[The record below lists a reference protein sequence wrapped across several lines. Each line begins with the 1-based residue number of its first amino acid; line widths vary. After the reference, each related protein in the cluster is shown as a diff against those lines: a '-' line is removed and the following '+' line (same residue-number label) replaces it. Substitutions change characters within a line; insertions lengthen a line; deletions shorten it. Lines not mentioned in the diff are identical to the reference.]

1 LSTKVNSLTP
11 SPVIREKEQ
20 PAYTCARYFRT
31 KMIGMVKSG
40 NIPSQEIPA
49 ALVRL
54 LAQTER
60 LVVLTGA
67 GISVESGIPTFRG
80 PGGLWRTFRPEELAT
95 PQAFDR
101 DPDLVWE
108 WYDWRRSKIAQ
119 ARPNPGHEALVRLE
133 ALIPE
138 FLLITQN
145 VDGLHR
151 LAGSRRLLEI
161 HGSIWEV
168 RCLTCGVVKEDRR
181 VPLPLLPHCEAC
193 GGPLRPNV
201 VWFGEAL
208 DPGVLRQAE
217 AALSRCQVV
226 LVVGTSA
233 VVQPAA
239 SMALWAR
246 RSGAQ
251 VVEINPDSTPLTAHC
266 DFTLSGKAAEVLP
279 VLLANLENEKGG

>member
-1 LSTKVNSLTP
+1 MAKP
-11 SPVIREKEQ
+11 EKI
-20 PAYTCARYFRT
+20 AT
-31 KMIGMVKSG
+31 
-40 NIPSQEIPA
+40 QEIPA
-49 ALVRL
+49 ALARL
-54 LAQTER
+54 LAQAER

-80 PGGLWRTFRPEELAT
+80 TGGLWRTFRPEELAT
-95 PQAFDR
+95 PQAFAR
-101 DPDLVWE
+101 DPQLVWE
-108 WYDWRRSKIAQ
+108 WYDWRRGKIAQ
-119 ARPNPGHEALVRLE
+119 ARPNPGHEALMRLE
-133 ALIPE
+133 ALVPE

-151 LAGSRRLLEI
+151 LAGSRHLLEI

-168 RCLTCGVVKEDRR
+168 RCLDCGAVQENRR

-193 GGPLRPNV
+193 GGLLRPNV

-208 DPGVLRQAE
+208 DPGILRRAE
-217 AALSRCQVV
+217 AALTRCQVV

-246 RSGAQ
+246 QSGAQ
-251 VVEINPDSTPLTAHC
+251 VVEINPDPTPLTAHC
-266 DFTLSGKAAEVLP
+266 DVALSGKAGEVLP
-279 VLLANLENEKGG
+279 VLLTCLEDVKRGLTG